1 MELRTVNNT
10 SFNYEV
16 NAFFKDIDK
25 DMEDVLHNYQLLT
38 HNYFIKNDFLRGIL
52 IYYEMGMGKTRQS
65 MSIAEYYSKLGKR
78 VFILA
83 SKSLHNV
90 FELDLIKLLKDMKD
104 TRTEEELKEYIKKT
118 YKFITLNSSN
128 MPVQFN
134 KALKLKSMSEDVVL
148 AEVDDLIYDNRI
160 GDLSSQDLENSVI
173 IIDEAHNL
181 FNAITNGSK
190 NATILYQAIM
200 DTKNIKLIFLTGT
213 PIINDPFELVPC
225 FNMIH
230 GSQLLPIYYED
241 FQNYFIDRVTNSIL
255 NKDKFM
261 DRLTGYVVY
270 YGSFKIKKNL
280 LSDMIILLANET
292 KVSNPKFTEII
303 STMENFPSKRK
314 TIIKRVAMS
323 MDQYKA
329 YAGARKLERLEE
341 AESRKRGFTENT
353 ILNKHTFKGQSSYR
367 VKSRLASNFLLPE
380 NKKFDQ
386 KFVDR
391 LNEHSPK
398 FAEILY
404 DMTEGVL
411 NAKKSIHII
420 YSNFVANN
428 GLEAF
433 ERVLMSRGIKEVD
446 INSPTST
453 KYDQYAKITGNVQ
466 PEDRAKIL
474 EIINTKENY
483 DGSVIRYLLLSPTGV
498 EGVNIF
504 TARHFYY
511 MEPHWNFKTFEQA
524 EARIYRYKALSHL
537 PKSERWVQSHIYLSA
552 YPQSLDKEIRLA
564 EPTTDEELFF
574 RSIKNKNLTNHF
586 LQALIEVSVNCQTS
600 IPEDIEGS
608 QSDEYFN
615 INCRVCTPSNK
626 KLYENDIIKDMKL
639 PSPCTKI
646 QEQEVD
652 VDEVEYNG
660 KKYYYPKG
668 STVNNFNVFYQHPK
682 LGTYLTLEK
691 TTKEYQDLLKFIFKL

>member
-1 MELRTVNNT
+1 MELQTVNNT
-10 SFNYEV
+10 SFNYEI
-16 NAFFKDIDK
+16 NAFFKDLDGE
-25 DMEDVLHNYQLLT
+25 MVDVLHDYQLLT
-38 HNYFIKNDFLRGIL
+38 YNYFIKNDFLRGIL
-52 IYYEMGMGKTRQS
+52 IYYDMGMGKTRQA
-65 MSIAEYYSKLGKR
+65 MSIAEHYSKFGKK
-78 VFILA
+78 VYILA
-83 SKSLHNV
+83 SKTLHNT
-90 FELDLIKLLKDMKD
+90 FEMDLIKLLRDMKD
-104 TRTEEELKEYIKKT
+104 TRTEEEFKEYIKKT

-148 AEVDDLIYDNRI
+148 AEVDDLIYDSRV
-160 GDLSSQDLENSVI
+160 GSLSSQDLENSVI

-190 NATILYQAIM
+190 NANILYESIM
-200 DTKNIKLIFLTGT
+200 NTKNIKLIFLTGT

-230 GSQLLPIYYED
+230 GSQLLPLYYED
-241 FQNYFIDRVTNSIL
+241 FHNYFIDRVTNSII
-255 NKDKFM
+255 NKNKFM

-280 LSDMIILLANET
+280 LSDMIIILANRINVT
-292 KVSNPKFTEII
+292 SPKYTEVI
-303 STMENFPSKRK
+303 STMENFPNKRK
-314 TIIKRVAMS
+314 TIIKRVEMS
-323 MDQYKA
+323 MEQYKA

-341 AESRKRGFTENT
+341 VESRRRGFTNNT
-353 ILNKHTFKGQSSYR
+353 VLNKHTFAGHSSYR

-380 NKKFDQ
+380 NRKFEQ
-386 KFVDR
+386 KFIDR
-391 LNEHSPK
+391 LDIHSPK
-398 FAEILY
+398 YAEILY

-411 NAKKSIHII
+411 EAKKSIHVI
-420 YSNFVANN
+420 YSNFVSNN

-433 ERVLMSRGIKEVD
+433 EKILMSRGMKEVD

-453 KYDQYAKITGNVQ
+453 KYDKYAKITGDVL
-466 PEDRAKIL
+466 PENRSKIL
-474 EIINTKENY
+474 EIINSKENY
-483 DGSVIRYLLLSPTGV
+483 DGSVLRYLLLSPTGV
-498 EGVNIF
+498 EGVNIL

-511 MEPHWNFKTFEQA
+511 IEPHWNFKTFEQA
-524 EARIYRYKALSHL
+524 EARIYRYNALAHL

-552 YPQSLDKEIRLA
+552 YPQSLDKDIRLA

-586 LQALIEVSVNCQTS
+586 LQALIEISVNCQTS
-600 IPEDIEGS
+600 NPLKGD
-608 QSDEYFN
+608 DPDYFS
-615 INCRVCTPSNK
+615 IDCRICAPTNK
-626 KLYENDIIKDMKL
+626 KLYENNIIKDMKL
-639 PSPCTKI
+639 ESPCAKI
-646 QEQEVD
+646 QEHEVD
-652 VDEVEYNG
+652 VDEVEYND

-668 STVNNFNVFYQHPK
+668 STINNFNVFYQHPK